1 MKHIVCF
8 FALFA
13 LIFTTALFPQT
24 GPFYVDPVNGK
35 DTNPGSLALPFLSI
49 PAGLTAVGNGGTLY
63 LRGGLYD
70 MGTTP
75 LYLTANGSATNY
87 INVFAYP
94 GEIPIL
100 DFSKEGTKID
110 GISLSGTY
118 YHLKGIEERYATHF
132 GIYIA
137 GSNNIIE
144 NCTFHHNVWAGL
156 NIGKQTNPTNVSN
169 TLVKNC
175 DSYMNYDAPI
185 GGNADGFAAKYGM
198 GTGNRFVGCR
208 AWNNSDDGWDF
219 WVATSPIIIDSCFA
233 FRNGIDSWFSGSF
246 NGNGNGFKLGGNS
259 IPARH
264 IVRNCVA
271 FDNAIGAPGAGR
283 GYDQNN
289 NTDGQ
294 TLYNCVAYRNKG
306 DNFHFSNPVNSGEQ
320 HTFKNCIALPAV
332 NSFKNNVDEKNSWN
346 GFTPSEADF
355 LSVDTALALAPRNAD
370 GSLPNNAFFRLALN
384 SQFIDAGV
392 NVGIPF
398 FGTAPDI
405 GAFEYTGPNDSKLPV
420 NRDKGFNLQQNYP
433 NPFNPSTVINY
444 ELATGG
450 KTQLKV
456 YNVLGNE
463 IATLVNEEKPAGRY
477 QVAFGKGAE
486 ENLASGCYF
495 YRLTSGTYTEV
506 RKMLLVK

>member
-1 MKHIVCF
+1 MKHSAYF

-13 LIFTTALFPQT
+13 LISTTLFSQT
-24 GPFYVDPVNGK
+24 GPFFVDPVNGK
-35 DTNPGSLALPFLSI
+35 DSNPGTLALPFLTI

-63 LRGGLYD
+63 LRGGVYD
-70 MGTTP
+70 MGTSP
-75 LYLTANGSATNY
+75 LAMTANGSATNY

-118 YHLKGIEERYATHF
+118 YQLKGIEERAATHF

-219 WVATSPIIIDSCFA
+219 WMATSPIIIDSCFA
-233 FRNGIDSWFSGSF
+233 FRNGIDRWFSGSF
-246 NGNGNGFKLGGNS
+246 NGNGNGFKVGGS
-259 IPARH
+259 SVPARH
-264 IVRNCVA
+264 IIRNCVA
-271 FDNAIGAPGAGR
+271 FDNAVGGPGAGR
-283 GYDQNN
+283 GFDQNN

-306 DNFHFSNPVNSGEQ
+306 DNFHFSNPVNTGEL

-332 NSFKNNVDEKNSWN
+332 ISNKNSVEEKNSWQ
-346 GFTPSEADF
+346 GFSPTEADF
-355 LSVDTALALAPRNAD
+355 ASVDTALALAPRNTD
-370 GSLPNNAFFRLALN
+370 GSLPDNAFFRLAKG

-392 NVGIPF
+392 DVGLPWL
-398 FGTAPDI
+398 GTAPDL
-405 GAFEYTGPNDSKLPV
+405 GAFEYNGPSGIKDV
-420 NRDKGFNLQQNYP
+420 NSGQKEFNLLQNYP
-433 NPFNPSTVINY
+433 NPFNPSTVISY
-444 ELATGG
+444 EIAAGG
-450 KTQLKV
+450 RVLLKV
-456 YNVLGNE
+456 YDVLGNE
-463 IATLVNEEKPAGRY
+463 VATVLNEDKPVGRY
-477 QVAFGKGAE
+477 EISFNAANEK
-486 ENLASGCYF
+486 NLAAGVYL
-495 YRLTSGTYTEV
+495 YRLTAGNFTTV
-506 RKMLLVK
+506 RKMMFLK